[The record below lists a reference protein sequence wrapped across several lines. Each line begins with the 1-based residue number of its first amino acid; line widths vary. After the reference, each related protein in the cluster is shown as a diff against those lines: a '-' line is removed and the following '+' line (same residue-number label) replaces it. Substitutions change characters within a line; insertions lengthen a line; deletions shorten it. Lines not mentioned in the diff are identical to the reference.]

1 MKFFKAIASV
11 GILFLSSGVSA
22 AEYKRG
28 ENKEQDALYDI
39 QTGMAGMQQA
49 AKDPALLAQLIQ
61 DMQVRLWCSVV
72 LLASTAFFMSC
83 RVRSHKL
90 DAAHDVLDCFG
101 GLSFNFLWKCLDSTS
116 TWKFNV
122 RPID

>member
-72 LLASTAFFMSC
+72 LLVPRFCLLTSSIAYWMLHMMCLIALEAVFQFS
-83 RVRSHKL
+83 VE
-90 DAAHDVLDCFG
+90 
-101 GLSFNFLWKCLDSTS
+101 CLDSTS
-116 TWKFNV
+116 TWKFNI

>member
-1 MKFFKAIASV
+1 MLWAFR
-11 GILFLSSGVSA
+11 FLSSGVSA

-72 LLASTAFFMSC
+72 LLVQRFYI
-83 RVRSHKL
+83 L
-90 DAAHDVLDCFG
+90 
-101 GLSFNFLWKCLDSTS
+101 TS
-116 TWKFNV
+116 
-122 RPID
+122 

>member
-1 MKFFKAIASV
+1 MKFFKAIASA

-61 DMQVRLWCSVV
+61 DMQVR
-72 LLASTAFFMSC
+72 
-83 RVRSHKL
+83 
-90 DAAHDVLDCFG
+90 
-101 GLSFNFLWKCLDSTS
+101 S
-116 TWKFNV
+116 TWWCFV
-122 RPID
+122 

>member
-61 DMQVRLWCSVV
+61 DMQVRFVMLGGVASTTFLCLDELDHINWMLYMMCLIALGVVFQFSVV
-72 LLASTAFFMSC
+72 
-83 RVRSHKL
+83 
-90 DAAHDVLDCFG
+90 
-101 GLSFNFLWKCLDSTS
+101 CLDSTS
-116 TWKFNV
+116 TWKFNI

>member
-22 AEYKRG
+22 ADYKRG

-39 QTGMAGMQQA
+39 QTGMAGIQQA

-72 LLASTAFFMSC
+72 LLVQRFYI
-83 RVRSHKL
+83 L
-90 DAAHDVLDCFG
+90 
-101 GLSFNFLWKCLDSTS
+101 TS
-116 TWKFNV
+116 
-122 RPID
+122 